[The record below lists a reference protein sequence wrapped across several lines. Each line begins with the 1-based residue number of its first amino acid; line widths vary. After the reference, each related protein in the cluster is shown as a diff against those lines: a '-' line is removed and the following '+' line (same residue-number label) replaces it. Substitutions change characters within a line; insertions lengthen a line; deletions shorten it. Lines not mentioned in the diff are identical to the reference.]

1 MAQQLTEKEMLLKLI
16 DCVEKVNE
24 AKQKYEMHP
33 GGGASQKIKNKL
45 AKECQLRNIELANA
59 VFNIKQLL
67 K

>member
-1 MAQQLTEKEMLLKLI
+1 MTEKEMLLKLI
-16 DCVEKVNE
+16 DCVEKMNE
-24 AKQKYEMHP
+24 AKAKYVNHP

-45 AKECQLRNIELANA
+45 AQEYGIKVRQLNNT

>member
-1 MAQQLTEKEMLLKLI
+1 MNDKQMLLKLI
-16 DCVEKVNE
+16 ETIEAMNE
-24 AKQKYEMHP
+24 AKIKYENHP

-45 AKECQLRNIELANA
+45 FQNYSLRFTEMNNA